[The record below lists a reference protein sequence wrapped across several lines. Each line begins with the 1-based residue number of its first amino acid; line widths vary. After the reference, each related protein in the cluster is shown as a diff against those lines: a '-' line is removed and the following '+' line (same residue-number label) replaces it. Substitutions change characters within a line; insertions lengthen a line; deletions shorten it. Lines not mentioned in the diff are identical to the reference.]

1 MKAQN
6 IQSTKV
12 SNRLVL
18 CMSFL
23 TPLITQVGVNSQ
35 IVPLKSDTGTITR
48 QNQNLINISGG
59 TTSPNGNNLFHSFS
73 QFNLNTGQVANFL
86 STPNIQNILG
96 RINGGSAS
104 LINGTLQITGSN
116 ANLFLMN
123 PAGIVFGANAS
134 LNLPASFTA
143 TTATGINFNNGQFNA
158 IGNNDYTNLF
168 GNPTAFTF
176 GLNQPGSIVNGG
188 NLSVSPNQN
197 INLIGGTVVSTGT
210 VNAPTGNV
218 NIAAV
223 PGTSLVRV
231 TQPGNLLSLEIPGA
245 ATVNFTPATL
255 PQLLTGTGI
264 LGITVAGNNVNLDR
278 SNTPIK
284 AGDLVVN
291 NLNSGTA
298 TVAASN
304 NLYIFGGN
312 LQTTGDATLR
322 AQDTVAI
329 KDTQQDSVKIVVDG
343 RLLIQ
348 GDRAI
353 DIFALNNPN
362 TNISAAGDLT
372 LRSSTTVGGDA
383 YFNTGGNFRIEQLN
397 GKLGGLFSP
406 YDPIIRASG
415 DVSFADYNGASLHI
429 IAGGSVKTGNITI
442 TEPDKTTTYDV
453 NTITL
458 VPNGLTEKDDVKLAD
473 GTIVKIDGTKTPT
486 LDIRAGVIADK
497 IGKQTPSPTTNNS
510 QSSNSIAGFTTQP
523 TIGSG
528 SSTDSSITVGGNIT
542 FVSKDTKSALVTTA
556 PVVLLTN
563 QYAPKDST
571 PGDISVDGQINT
583 FYTQTTL
590 GSAIGTL
597 GTTGYVAPAP
607 ITTITNGGD
616 ITIVGRKDITINQ
629 LTTGN
634 ANAVNLAGT
643 SGTGNIIVKADGNIK
658 ATNASGTGLIS
669 TENQRAE
676 STGSGNITLTSANGT
691 VTTDRVSTQ
700 INNGNSTTSKAGDID
715 ITAAGAISTSTKDI
729 DARSL
734 NTNVGSGSG
743 GKISLVSNNSSIDAG
758 NILTEVKSSSQSVN
772 TANGNGGNVTASAK
786 SDMNLGNII
795 TTGERNNGGNVT
807 LNSGKNTKVGYIN
820 TSSGS
825 NGGAVNVTAN
835 QFFRAAD
842 NTSVNLSP
850 TQTSAVSSSLVPVS
864 IYSNGNTASGAITIR
879 HGGNGLTPFEIGNEI
894 KNGTKGSIVSSN
906 NNALNPPQSLL
917 VSKTQD
923 NIQIL
928 TDVQP
933 PITPPT
939 SNPEPNCPPNC
950 TQPPIPPKSTTI
962 SIPPISLVDTNQID
976 TRISE
981 NFSDIKPFNKE
992 KPQEVLRKIQNST
1005 GVKPA
1010 IIYASFSP
1018 PNLALE
1024 IVKDK
1029 NNISELARN
1038 SFQLDLVIVTPNGA
1052 PTRHTVA
1059 VSREKMLQTV
1069 KQFRK
1074 EVTNPKNAT
1083 AFMPTAQQLYQWL
1096 IAPLESDLK
1105 QQGIQNLVFIM
1116 DSGLR
1121 GLPIAAL
1128 HDGKQFLIER
1138 YSVGAMPSIG
1148 LADTRYV
1155 DIRKAKVLA
1164 MGAENTPDQA
1174 PLPAVPVELK
1184 TIATTIW
1191 NGKSL
1196 ENDQF
1201 TATNLVAQR
1210 QQQPFGI
1217 LHLATHGEFKPG
1229 GPENSYIQFK
1239 NERLGFDRFR
1249 QLKLNEPPVELMV
1262 LSACRTALGDEDA
1275 ELGFAGSAARTGV
1288 KSVMGSLWYVSDE
1301 GTLSLMT
1308 SFYRNLQTAPIKAE
1322 ALRQTQVAML
1332 KGKVRLQQGKLIT
1345 GNDTIDLPPSLLKL
1359 GDVSLTH
1366 PFYWSAFTI
1375 VGNPW

>member
-1 MKAQN
+1 MKER
-6 IQSTKV
+6 IMQSLNA
-12 SNRLVL
+12 SNRLML

-23 TPLITQVGVNSQ
+23 TPLISQATVSAQ
-35 IVPLKSDTGTITR
+35 IVPVKSDTGTTIQ

-59 TTSPNGNNLFHSFS
+59 QTSANGSNLFHGFS
-73 QFNLNTGQVANFL
+73 QFNVNTGQVVNFL

-96 RINGGSAS
+96 RVNGGNAS

-143 TTATGINFNNGQFNA
+143 TTATGINFRNGQFNA

-188 NLSVSPNQN
+188 NLAVSSGQN
-197 INLIGGTVVSTGT
+197 INLVGGTVVSTGT
-210 VNAPTGNV
+210 VNAPKGTV

-223 PGTSLVRV
+223 PGTSLVRIS
-231 TQPGNLLSLEIPGA
+231 QPGNLLSLEIPGA

-264 LGITVAGNNVNLDR
+264 SGITVAGNNVNLDR
-278 SNTPIK
+278 GNLPIK
-284 AGDLVVN
+284 PGDVVVN
-291 NLNSGTA
+291 KLAAGTA
-298 TVAASN
+298 TVAAAN
-304 NLYIFGGN
+304 NLN
-312 LQTTGDATLR
+312 LIGSNLKTTGDLTLR
-322 AQDTVAI
+322 AQNTAVI
-329 KDTQQDSVKIVVDG
+329 KDSKQAPLNIAAGQK
-343 RLLIQ
+343 LLIQ
-348 GDRAI
+348 GDKKV
-353 DIFALNNPN
+353 DIFALNNPQ
-362 TNISAAGDLT
+362 TNISAGGDLL
-372 LRSSTTVGGDA
+372 LRSIATVGGDA
-383 YFNTGGNFRIEQLN
+383 YFNAGGNFRIEQLN

-415 DVSFADYNGASLHI
+415 DVSFDSYNGASLHI
-429 IAGGSVKTGNITI
+429 IAGGSVNIPGTITI
-442 TEPDKTTTYDV
+442 TGVDNSRTETNNGTS
-453 NTITL
+453 
-458 VPNGLTEKDDVKLAD
+458 PNGLTESFNLAD
-473 GTIVKIDGTKTPT
+473 GTAVKVDGRTIPT
-486 LDIRAGVIADK
+486 LDIRAGTTA
-497 IGKQTPSPTTNNS
+497 IGTPGLNGILTGFTPSGTSINTNGNPT
-510 QSSNSIAGFTTQP
+510 G
-523 TIGSG
+523 
-528 SSTDSSITVGGNIT
+528 SSITVGGDIK
-542 FVSKDTKSALVTTA
+542 FVSNSSLPTIITTA

-563 QYAPKDST
+563 QYVPKDST
-571 PGDISVDGQINT
+571 PGDINVNGQINT

-590 GSAIGTL
+590 GGAVSIPGTSGPIG
-597 GTTGYVAPAP
+597 VIP

-616 ITIVGRKDITINQ
+616 ITIVGKNNVNVKQ
-629 LTTGN
+629 LTTGS
-634 ANAVNLAGT
+634 VNQNTAGET
-643 SGTGNIIVKADGNIK
+643 KSGNILVKAIGNI
-658 ATNASGTGLIS
+658 NATGLIS
-669 TENQRAE
+669 TENLRGQ
-676 STGSGNITLTSANGT
+676 TGDITLTSTNGA
-691 VTTDRVSTQ
+691 VTTDRVATQ
-700 INNGNSTTSKAGDID
+700 LGSSNFNAGKAGDINISAFGAIATKD
-715 ITAAGAISTSTKDI
+715 KDLATGSLSNDANHTGGLINLTSTNGSIDTANLFTGITSGGNSGAITANAKTNLKTGDI
-729 DARSL
+729 I
-734 NTNVGSGSG
+734 T
-743 GKISLVSNNSSIDAG
+743 
-758 NILTEVKSSSQSVN
+758 
-772 TANGNGGNVTASAK
+772 TANSGNGGK
-786 SDMNLGNII
+786 
-795 TTGERNNGGNVT
+795 VT
-807 LNSGKNTKVGYIN
+807 LTSGNDVGVGYIN
-820 TSSGS
+820 TSTPSAN
-825 NGGAVNVTAN
+825 NGGAVDITAPR
-835 QFFRAAD
+835 FFKAA
-842 NTSVNLSP
+842 NSTII
-850 TQTSAVSSSLVPVS
+850 SAVGSNNPVS
-864 IYSNGNTASGAITIR
+864 ASIYTNGTASSGAITIR
-879 HGGNGLTPFEIGNEI
+879 HGGNGLIPFKIGDPATNGT
-894 KNGTKGSIVSSN
+894 NGTKDSIVSSN

-917 VSKTQD
+917 VSKTQG
-923 NIQIL
+923 NIKII
-928 TDVQP
+928 TGTQP
-933 PITPPT
+933 PQPPQPP
-939 SNPEPNCPPNC
+939 SKPEANCPPNC
-950 TQPPIPPKSTTI
+950 PPK
-962 SIPPISLVDTNQID
+962 PPEKKPPVIDKQPILIVDTKTID
-976 TRISE
+976 IRISE
-981 NFSDIKPFNKE
+981 NFGDLKPFNKE
-992 KPQEVLRKIQNST
+992 KPQDILRKIQTST

-1010 IIYASFSP
+1010 IIYATFSP
-1018 PNLALE
+1018 PNLGLE
-1024 IVKDK
+1024 IAKDK
-1029 NNISELARN
+1029 NTISELARN
-1038 SFQLDLVIVTPNGA
+1038 SFQLNLVMVTPNGA
-1052 PTRHTVA
+1052 PVYHSIPIT
-1059 VSREKMLQTV
+1059 REKLLQTV

-1096 IAPLESDLK
+1096 IAPLEPDLK
-1105 QQGIQNLVFIM
+1105 QRGIQNLVFVM

-1121 GLPIAAL
+1121 GLPMAAL

-1138 YSVGAMPSIG
+1138 YSVGAMPSVS
-1148 LADTRYV
+1148 LVDTRYV

-1184 TIATTIW
+1184 TIASTIW

-1332 KGKVRLQQGKLIT
+1332 KGKVRLQQGKLIS
-1345 GNDTIDLPPSLLKL
+1345 GNDKIDLPQSMLKL
-1359 GDVSLTH
+1359 GNVSLTH